1 MTSLTAATSS
11 YLTSLPSGT
20 ISGST
25 QITSVITDTY
35 ISASAA
41 ASGFLSTLPSGTISG
56 SAQVETIIDDT
67 YISASAALSGF
78 LSSLP
83 SGVISGSTQ
92 ITSVITDTYIS
103 ASAAASGFGSGGGVS
118 TDISSLNT
126 FSGSIQTEVT
136 SLTQATASYLDNTNT
151 ILVEQSTPT
160 AEAGGIY
167 YSGSNFF
174 VGID

>member
-1 MTSLTAATSS
+1 MSS
-11 YLTSLPSGT
+11 FDSNIVSSSTQISGLGFLSSLPSGT

-25 QITSVITDTY
+25 QISD
-35 ISASAA
+35 
-41 ASGFLSTLPSGTISG
+41 L
-56 SAQVETIIDDT
+56 
-67 YISASAALSGF
+67 GF

-83 SGVISGSTQ
+83 SGVISGSSQ

-103 ASAAASGFGSGGGVS
+103 ASAAASGFGSSGGVS

-136 SLTQATASYLDNTNT
+136 ALTQATASYLDNTNT

-174 VGID
+174 VGIE